1 VGSIFILKLDAE
13 KVSAVFLE
21 IASEQRLN
29 ILNQLAQEKLN
40 ISKLA
45 KLLDATNPEVH
56 RNIGRLL
63 KNGLISKTNDG
74 NYQLTTY
81 GRIMLLQIPSIS
93 FVSENKDFFNDHD
106 LNNVETKFL
115 QRIGALES
123 KKEIKGFVKVL
134 EKWTKIQENADK
146 FIYNILSEIPY
157 SKDIIDIIAKKLEKK
172 IPIKSIFP
180 DSVVV
185 PEDRKKIFEE
195 RGFQKYVSDGI
206 LQRRISP
213 TTSVGLLITDKEAGV
228 FFPSHDGEIDLSRM
242 FYSSD
247 KKFIDWCM
255 DYFENSWKN
264 ATSFQET
271 KLKK

>member
-1 VGSIFILKLDAE
+1 MNLNVE
-13 KVSAVFLE
+13 KAAAMFLE

-29 ILNQLAQEKLN
+29 ILNHLSEKHLN

-63 KNGLISKTNDG
+63 KNGLITKNTDG

-81 GRIMLLQIPSIS
+81 GEIMLLQFPSIS
-93 FVSENKDFFNDHD
+93 FISENKDFFNEHT
-106 LNNVETKFL
+106 LKNIEVKFL

-134 EKWTKIQENADK
+134 EKWTKIQENADE
-146 FIYNILSEIPY
+146 FIYNILSEVPY
-157 SKDIIDIIAKKLEKK
+157 SKDIIDVITNKLEKN

-180 DSVVV
+180 ENVVV

-206 LQRRISP
+206 LERRISKNKGM
-213 TTSVGLLITDKEAGV
+213 GLLITDKEAGV
-228 FFPSHDGEIDLSRM
+228 FFATSDGEVDLSKM
-242 FYSSD
+242 FYSKD
-247 KKFIDWCM
+247 DEFKEWCM
-255 DYFENSWKN
+255 DYFENSWKK

-271 KLKK
+271 KLR

>member
-1 VGSIFILKLDAE
+1 MKLDAE

-247 KKFIDWCM
+247 EKFIDWCM

>member
-1 VGSIFILKLDAE
+1 MGSIFILKLDAE

-247 KKFIDWCM
+247 EKFIDWCM

>member
-1 VGSIFILKLDAE
+1 MKLDAE

-63 KNGLISKTNDG
+63 KNGLISKTTDG

>member
-1 VGSIFILKLDAE
+1 MLDSNAE
-13 KVSAVFLE
+13 KIAGVFLE

-29 ILNQLAQEKLN
+29 ILKQLGKENLN

-45 KLLDATNPEVH
+45 KILEATNPEVH

-63 KNGLISKTNDG
+63 KNGLIAKNTEG

-81 GRIMLLQIPSIS
+81 GKIMLIQIPSIS
-93 FVSENKDFFNDHD
+93 FVSENRDFFNEHD
-106 LNNVETKFL
+106 LKNIETKFI

-134 EKWTKIQENADK
+134 EKWMKIQENADK
-146 FIYNILSEIPY
+146 YIYNIMSEIPY
-157 SKDIIDIIAKKLEKK
+157 SKDIIDVIAKKLEKK

-180 DSVVV
+180 DNVVV

-195 RGFQKYVSDGI
+195 RGFQKYASEGI
-206 LQRRISP
+206 LERRISTHTP
-213 TTSVGLLITDKEAGV
+213 VGLLLTDKEAGV
-228 FFPSHDGEIDLSRM
+228 FFPSIGGEVDLSKM
-242 FYSSD
+242 FYSD
-247 KKFIDWCM
+247 EKMFRDWCL
-255 DYFENSWKN
+255 DYFEDSWKN